1 MAIKEKAKEKI
12 MVVDDEPSIRKYLRT
27 LLEVDGFEVETLPSG
42 KEALQRIGE
51 GERPDFIILDVLMPE
66 MDGLETL
73 RQLMQVDRALNVIM
87 LSCTN
92 EVTTVVEAIRVGAL
106 DYLTKPFEKPELD
119 AAFLKCKQKQQ
130 LRSENQALREYCEAI
145 TEDISFLAASPQMI
159 KIRQQIMQIAPVDV
173 PIFISGE
180 SGVGKEVV
188 ARMIHIRSK
197 RQQQAFIKVNC
208 AALPGELLES
218 ELFGYEQGAF
228 TGAVRAKPGK
238 FELANKGTI
247 FLDEIAEMSPHLQA
261 KLLHVL
267 QDGQF
272 SRLGARTVVNV
283 DVRVLAATN
292 MDVKDAMRTGRFR
305 EDLYYRL
312 NVLSL
317 HIPPLRERTSEIPL
331 LFRHFLTKY
340 SEKYQKRAPDPSK
353 SLLEAALRYS
363 WPGNLRELEN
373 FVKRY
378 VILEDDEGSFRELL
392 EMTGQQQRTAPRA
405 ESPAPKEQGLKA
417 LVRGLKD
424 EAEMEDRRRAR
435 VDQLVPQGRGAHAGN
450 QLQGAALQDA
460 PVQSRLGPRL
470 ALRSSEGSGES
481 CRGSERGRS
490 KIRGTE
496 RGGRGGGSRRTG
508 SSRFVAHFRASLGCT
523 ASPRRRIGESHC
535 VLTPIRKV

>member
-1 MAIKEKAKEKI
+1 MRSDNFEGMTMTEKQKI

-27 LLEVDGFEVETLPSG
+27 LLEVDGFEVETLPNG
-42 KEALQRIGE
+42 KEALKEVGA
-51 GERPDFIILDVLMPE
+51 GSRPDFIILDVLMPE

-73 RQLMQVDRALNVIM
+73 RQLMQMDRSLNVIM
-87 LSCTN
+87 LSCAN
-92 EVTTVVEAIRVGAL
+92 EVTTVVEAIRLGAL

-119 AAFLKCKQKQQ
+119 AAFLKCQQKQQ
-130 LRSENQALREYCEAI
+130 LRSENQALREYCEAL
-145 TEDISFLAASPQMI
+145 TEDISFLAASPQML
-159 KIRQQIMQIAPVDV
+159 KIRQQILQIAPVDV

-188 ARMIHIRSK
+188 ARMVHLRSK
-197 RQQQAFIKVNC
+197 RQHQPFIKVNC

-218 ELFGYEQGAF
+218 ELFGFEQGAF

-267 QDGQF
+267 QDGQY
-272 SRLGARTVVNV
+272 SRLGARAVVNV

-292 MDVKDAMRTGRFR
+292 MDVKEAMKTGRFR

-317 HIPPLRERTSEIPL
+317 HIPPLRERITEIPL
-331 LFRHFLTKY
+331 LFRHFLVKY
-340 SEKYQKRAPDPSK
+340 SEKYQKQAPDPSK
-353 SLLEAALRYS
+353 SLLEAAARYP

-392 EMTGQQQRTAPRA
+392 EMTGQHQRMPVQEEAAP
-405 ESPAPKEQGLKA
+405 PKEQGLKA

-424 EAEMEDRRRAR
+424 EAEMEAIAGALEKTNWCRKDAAR
-435 VDQLVPQGRGAHAGN
+435 MLGISYKALLYKMRQFNLDSGRG
-450 QLQGAALQDA
+450 
-460 PVQSRLGPRL
+460 S
-470 ALRSSEGSGES
+470 RSSAAREAAKAAKEAAAK
-481 CRGSERGRS
+481 EA
-490 KIRGTE
+490 
-496 RGGRGGGSRRTG
+496 
-508 SSRFVAHFRASLGCT
+508 VAKEAAAKEAAPKDGPAIPAVHD
-523 ASPRRRIGESHC
+523 
-535 VLTPIRKV
+535 